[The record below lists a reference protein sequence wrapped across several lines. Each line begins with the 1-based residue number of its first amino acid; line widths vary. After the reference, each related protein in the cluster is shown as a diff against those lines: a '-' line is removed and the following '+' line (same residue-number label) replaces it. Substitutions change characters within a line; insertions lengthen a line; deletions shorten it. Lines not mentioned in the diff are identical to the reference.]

1 MFSLEVKGLLW
12 HSTLSLPHYQVFF
25 ATHKYIF
32 PYFYFKHRS
41 QLVMTVPKASELLL
55 DGQENTTGTC
65 LNIRKVL
72 AQFLT
77 SVLPRVFRPIGH
89 EFNFLQA
96 AERRKI
102 SFPILALAPSHH
114 LPKAPGSEWCW
125 DWSWCPELLPVLF
138 WWAVLPAPPAAGR
151 PGGTTSVLAKVFQW
165 C

>member
-1 MFSLEVKGLLW
+1 MFSLEVEGLLW
-12 HSTLSLPHYQVFF
+12 HSTLSLPRYQVFH
-25 ATHKYIF
+25 ATRKYIF

-41 QLVMTVPKASELLL
+41 QFVMTVPKASELLL

-96 AERRKI
+96 AKRRKI
-102 SFPILALAPSHH
+102 SLLILALAPSH
-114 LPKAPGSEWCW
+114 PKAPGSEWCW
-125 DWSWCPELLPVLF
+125 HWSRCPKLLPVLF
-138 WWAVLPAPPAAGR
+138 WWAVLLAPPAAGT
-151 PGGTTSVLAKVFQW
+151 PGCITSVLAKLLQW